1 MGTPLSESFPMR
13 SRRLLL
19 LLALTVAPLAAACV
33 GSPTAPDATTTQ
45 TKPDSTAST
54 ARREQLPWN

>member
-1 MGTPLSESFPMR
+1 MGTPLPESFPMR

-33 GSPTAPDATTTQ
+33 ASPTGPDAGASPTKTDTT
-45 TKPDSTAST
+45 A

>member
-1 MGTPLSESFPMR
+1 MGTPLPESFPMR

-33 GSPTAPDATTTQ
+33 GSPTAPDSTTTP
-45 TKPDSTAST
+45 TRTDSTTS
-54 ARREQLPWN
+54 RREQLPWN